1 MQLENQFNKVAD
13 EIELAKTKRRYVLN
27 CALMYKWGEPL
38 PPNPLDLVN
47 TLSAK
52 ARQLL

>member
-27 CALMYKWGEPL
+27 FALMYKRGEAIYL
-38 PPNPLDLVN
+38 PAGK
-47 TLSAK
+47 SA
-52 ARQLL
+52 